1 MCNTE
6 YTSCST
12 QHMFYA
18 TSVFMQLSLFNALR
32 FISFQFVVND
42 IKKFFRL
49 L

>member
-6 YTSCST
+6 YTTCST
-12 QHMFYA
+12 QHIFYA
-18 TSVFMQLSLFNALR
+18 TSVFMQLSPFDAQH
-32 FISFQFVVND
+32 FTSFQFVVND